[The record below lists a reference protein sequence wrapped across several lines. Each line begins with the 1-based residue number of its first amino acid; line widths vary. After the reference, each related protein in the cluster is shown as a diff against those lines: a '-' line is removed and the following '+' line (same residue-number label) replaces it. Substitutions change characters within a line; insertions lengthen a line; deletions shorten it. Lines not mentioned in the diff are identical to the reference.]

1 MGPTKPTDHKP
12 VSENRVPH
20 QSVDQRPRGVVHRRV
35 GTVGDFTPSRR
46 GIWTPS
52 RRGTCRPF
60 PPPSTTLASSLGE
73 SESRGK
79 RAEMEGGS
87 WKRSGGGEKKDL
99 FHVIHKVPPGNSP
112 YVRAKHLQVM
122 LGSYTCAA
130 PFVLS
135 PHLLQFGSRDAS
147 SGPR

>member
-1 MGPTKPTDHKP
+1 MCTAEWAREEISP
-12 VSENRVPH
+12 
-20 QSVDQRPRGVVHRRV
+20 PRGAESGRLPVEVRAV
-35 GTVGDFTPSRR
+35 PSLH
-46 GIWTPS
+46 
-52 RRGTCRPF
+52 

-130 PFVLS
+130 PIVLS

-147 SGPR
+147 SRPR